1 MYAIAGSSRKDGNLI
16 VENNTPPAAGRGR
29 PKGSLNKTTRAAK
42 EAIAQAFE
50 DMGGIAALVAWADQN
65 DDHRKVFYSQIWPKI
80 VPLQV
85 GGDADNP
92 LNVVTEIRRTIVD
105 PRHTD
110 S

>member
-1 MYAIAGSSRKDGNLI
+1 MTMNKITEEIGSGKPG
-16 VENNTPPAAGRGR
+16 PGR
-29 PKGSLNKTTRAAK
+29 PKGSLNKTTKAAK

>member
-65 DDHRKVFYSQIWPKI
+65 DDH
-80 VPLQV
+80 
-85 GGDADNP
+85 NP

>member
-1 MYAIAGSSRKDGNLI
+1 MNKITEEIGSGKPG
-16 VENNTPPAAGRGR
+16 PGR
-29 PKGSLNKTTRAAK
+29 PKGSLNKTTKAAK

-92 LNVVTEIRRTIVD
+92 LHAITEIRRTIVD
-105 PRHTD
+105 PRHSD